1 MFICVIQEVCLSL
14 STSAVTVCLGG
25 CRIYMRW
32 NGIARGQD
40 ERVILY
46 KHGQYLLTP
55 WSRVVLEKLIGCQLV
70 KKFPALYGSRRFITA
85 VTSARHLSLF
95 WATSIQSVPSHPTSW
110 RSILI
115 LFFHLLLSLPSG
127 LFPSGG
133 FTTRFHHQHPV
144 YTSAVP
150 HPCYMSRL
158 PHSSRF
164 CHPKKLGEKYRSL
177 SSSLCSFLHS
187 PVTSSLLGPNILLS
201 ILFSNALGLR
211 ISLNV
216 CDQVSHPYKATGKTE
231 SIEIGMKCCRN
242 LLV

>member
-1 MFICVIQEVCLSL
+1 LSAGQEIPRLVWKPEVHYRSHKCPPPVPILSHIDPVRALTSHFLKIHLNIILPSTPESSKWSLSL
-14 STSAVTVCLGG
+14 
-25 CRIYMRW
+25 RW
-32 NGIARGQD
+32 
-40 ERVILY
+40 
-46 KHGQYLLTP
+46 
-55 WSRVVLEKLIGCQLV
+55 
-70 KKFPALYGSRRFITA
+70 
-85 VTSARHLSLF
+85 
-95 WATSIQSVPSHPTSW
+95 
-110 RSILI
+110 
-115 LFFHLLLSLPSG
+115 
-127 LFPSGG
+127 
-133 FTTRFHHQHPV
+133 FHHQHPV